1 VGVDL
6 IVCITGHVQDHL
18 LANSYVDLRYV
29 RSGLHISDDPPILH
43 KWIEGARKRKLE
55 RTRRPIIAADVARFG
70 DETAISRLDM
80 GLPRAHELTLAQLWD
95 LTAEEVAQRSRAS
108 NTLRGAQGSRPR
120 HLRPHDQLVTASMRA
135 RPQLCET

>member
-1 VGVDL
+1 MGVDL

-80 GLPRAHELTLAQLWD
+80 GLPRAHELTSW
-95 LTAEEVAQRSRAS
+95 RSC
-108 NTLRGAQGSRPR
+108 GI
-120 HLRPHDQLVTASMRA
+120 
-135 RPQLCET
+135 

>member
-1 VGVDL
+1 MGVDL

-18 LANSYVDLRYV
+18 LANSYVDLRYA

-55 RTRRPIIAADVARFG
+55 RTRRPIIAADVALFG

-80 GLPRAHELTLAQLWD
+80 GLPRAHELTLAQLWESNCRRGGA
-95 LTAEEVAQRSRAS
+95 TFTRIQHSPRRSRES
-108 NTLRGAQGSRPR
+108 P
-120 HLRPHDQLVTASMRA
+120 TASPA
-135 RPQLCET
+135 T